1 MTSLVRTGIEGL
13 SLGNACTIEEMEAGK
28 DPSIDPL
35 SVIDPAWKIVEC
47 RMPEMVMQG
56 KHVYLNDETSDKV
69 IFVKDHAL
77 LAAYE
82 KQEDGMYHCK
92 RGLF

>member
-1 MTSLVRTGIEGL
+1 LKSFFE
-13 SLGNACTIEEMEAGK
+13 NACTIEDMETREGQA
-28 DPSIDPL
+28 SIDPL

-47 RMPEMVMQG
+47 KMPEMVMQG
-56 KHVYLNDETSDKV
+56 KHVYLNDETSNKV
-69 IFVKDHAL
+69 IFVKEHEL